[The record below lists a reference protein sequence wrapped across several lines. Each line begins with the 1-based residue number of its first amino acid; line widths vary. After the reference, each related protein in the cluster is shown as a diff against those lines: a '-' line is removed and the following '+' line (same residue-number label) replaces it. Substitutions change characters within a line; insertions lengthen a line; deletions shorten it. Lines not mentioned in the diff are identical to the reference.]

1 MSMKSENV
9 CHISDVENIDYFVCK
24 NINHYN
30 EKCFRIL
37 IGYIFGLRLGLGWF
51 PEVYKVRCLLVG
63 V

>member
-30 EKCFRIL
+30 EKCVRIL